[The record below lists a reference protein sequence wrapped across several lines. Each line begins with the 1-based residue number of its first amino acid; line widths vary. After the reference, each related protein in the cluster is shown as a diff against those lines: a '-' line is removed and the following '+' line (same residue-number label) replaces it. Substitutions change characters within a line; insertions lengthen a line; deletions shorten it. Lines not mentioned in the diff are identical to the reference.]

1 MDSSEMEDIS
11 NHYLPVDT
19 ILYGQDYQYRI
30 LKVLGEGTF
39 GITYLAKAK
48 VSIGG
53 KLGHLYTEIDVAIKE
68 FFMKEM
74 NTRTGDS
81 VDSGSQSGMFHS
93 YRNKFRKEAM
103 NLSRMQ
109 HAGIVKVLE
118 VFEQNNTSY
127 IVMEFMNGGSL
138 DAYIHKIGKIPEEEA
153 LQLISL
159 VGNALEYM
167 HDQRMLHLDLKPQNI
182 MFNGQQ
188 QPVLIDFG
196 LSKHYNESGEPESST
211 SIGMGTPG
219 YSPLEQADYKE
230 MKDFQPTLDI
240 YALGATLY
248 KMLTGQTPPTAST
261 VLKHPSLLNDK
272 LLQAGISQKCRDLV
286 LAAMQPLKGARPQT
300 VAEFLLRI
308 QTQPQTVEEVV
319 DVDDESTLVDIMPK
333 SVKTPPARKTFREED
348 VRSNENI
355 APSISND
362 TDNKEKEKKVAN
374 HIEKNNKHNKNFAEC
389 VKIAQNTAN
398 PVVLPPTE
406 VLLDILNKHT
416 DLNEDYLPGHNIR
429 EYMNFYNKCFM
440 EKSHA
445 RVTHIDGLKFQG
457 DYAPLMYKGKYGFVN
472 KDGVLVTEFKYDEVK
487 FTEWGGNDFSIKY
500 KGKWGLLDS
509 KLNALFDCIYDHEL
523 IASEGMIAI
532 CKQGKWGF
540 MDLKWCW
547 EPPGWKSTVVVV
559 IDCQYDAV
567 GKFIDGL
574 AMVKQNGLFGYIDKK
589 GTIIIPIEYEDCHDE
604 RREKGTQT
612 LVLKKDGRWEYTDL
626 KGFPTLPLCLGND
639 ELFEFHNQH
648 AIIRNKGS
656 YYLKA
661 KWGTIQWS
669 GQFIERREGE
679 EVYRI
684 TSDNKYN
691 LLNPDVQKQPLA
703 KEWYDHIGRFVDDMA
718 VVRRNGFYGVINTK
732 GEEIIPCYHEW
743 ISAEPVDG
751 WVMVKD
757 NLNKWKLKILW
768 NRKSSYDFTVI
779 KPMDGHPYWYLTQQL
794 TKFGL
799 VDGKGDVVLPMIY
812 DDIIP
817 LGNELLIV
825 IRNDKTELIHLPNVE
840 TSYNYSMEPFN
851 EGLCRVTFYGKQ
863 GFLDKEGGVVIPFMD
878 GMGDVNNTF
887 KPFKNGLV
895 CINGKFTNRQNLQ
908 MPVNKSKRLYLVKW
922 ITAIILVFLLLIG
935 WAWIAPGVLLDDI
948 VKYLGIKTLLL
959 SVFQWIPHLIGW
971 LGVYAVLGGM
981 FTTSVIGCI
990 WIIRQKF
997 SKQALLP
1004 NAVFSKKF
1012 LQGFQ
1017 DYAYLMTEGLL
1028 AVKKEGKW
1036 GFINAKGKTV
1046 IPCSYDWVSVFE
1058 KGIAQAMSGDKQITL
1073 DKTELRID

>member
-1 MDSSEMEDIS
+1 MDSSEMEEIS
-11 NHYLPVDT
+11 KHYLPIDS
-19 ILYGQDYQYRI
+19 ILKGQDYQYRI

-48 VSIGG
+48 VSVDG

-74 NTRTGDS
+74 NTRTGTA

-138 DAYIHKIGKIPEEEA
+138 DAYIRKKGKVAEDEA

-196 LSKHYNESGEPESST
+196 LSKHYNDSGEPESST
-211 SIGMGTPG
+211 SIGLGTPG

-248 KMLTGQTPPTAST
+248 KMLTGQTPPTASK
-261 VLKHPSLLNDK
+261 VLNHPSLLNDK
-272 LLQAGISQKCRDLV
+272 LLQAGISQKSRDLV
-286 LAAMQPLKGARPQT
+286 LATMQPLKGGRPQT
-300 VAEFLLRI
+300 VAEFLTRI
-308 QTQPQTVEEVV
+308 QTEPQAEEQIFKGN
-319 DVDDESTLVDIMPK
+319 EETTLIDTKYEFIEK
-333 SVKTPPARKTFREED
+333 SPVSELSRKEIDGTID
-348 VRSNENI
+348 NI
-355 APSISND
+355 APSINREIGDKDKNENIPNHIKSTFNYD
-362 TDNKEKEKKVAN
+362 KVAN
-374 HIEKNNKHNKNFAEC
+374 RNVKKSKNTGKQ
-389 VKIAQNTAN
+389 III
-398 PVVLPPTE
+398 PSTE
-406 VLLDILNKHT
+406 TLLDILK
-416 DLNEDYLPGHNIR
+416 DKYQFVDYLPG
-429 EYMNFYNKCFM
+429 YNLSDNKNWHDNCFM
-440 EKSHA
+440 DQCYT
-445 RVTHIDGLKFQG
+445 RLTNFNDLKFSG
-457 DYAPLMYKGKYGFVN
+457 DYAPLIYRGKFGFVN
-472 KDGVLVTEFKYDEVK
+472 KDGVLITPFKYDKVQIIERNNNFIVK
-487 FTEWGGNDFSIKY
+487 D

-509 KLNALFDCIYDHEL
+509 KLNTLLKCIYDHEL
-523 IASEGMIAI
+523 IESEGMIAI
-532 CKQGKWGF
+532 CKNSKWGF
-540 MDLKWCW
+540 IKLDWISEKKNY
-547 EPPGWKSTVVVV
+547 KSTE
-559 IDCQYDAV
+559 IIACQYDAV

-604 RREKGTQT
+604 RRDKGTQT
-612 LVLKKDGRWEYTDL
+612 LVLKKDGRWKYTDL
-626 KGFPTLPLCLGND
+626 KGFQTLPTCLGND

-648 AIIRNKGS
+648 AIIRNKDS
-656 YYLKA
+656 YYLKN
-661 KWGTIQWS
+661 KLGTIQYS
-669 GQFIERREGE
+669 SQYIERVEGE
-679 EVYRI
+679 EIYRI

-691 LLNPDVQKQPLA
+691 LLNPDIQKQPLA
-703 KEWYDHIGRFVDDMA
+703 KEWYEYIGRFVDDMA
-718 VVRRNGFYGVINTK
+718 VVKRNGLYGIINTK
-732 GEEIIPCYHEW
+732 GEEIIQCRYDW
-743 ISAEPVDG
+743 MSAEPVAG
-751 WVMVKD
+751 KVMVKYS
-757 NLNKWKLKILW
+757 LNKWILDI
-768 NRKSSYDFTVI
+768 NTDQKNSYDFTVI
-779 KPMDGHPYWYLTQQL
+779 KQMDGHPYWYLTQQL
-794 TKFGL
+794 NKFGL
-799 VDGKGDVVLPMIY
+799 VDGKGDVILPMIY
-812 DDIIP
+812 DEIRP
-817 LGNELLIV
+817 LGTELLIV
-825 IRNDKTELIHLPNVE
+825 TNKKLTEFIHLPNVKDLL
-840 TSYNYSMEPFN
+840 TYSQESDN

-863 GFLDKEGGVVIPFMD
+863 GFLNKEGGVVIPFMD

-895 CINGKFTNRQNLQ
+895 CINGKFTNRQNQ
-908 MPVNKSKRLYLVKW
+908 QIPVNKSKRLHLIKW
-922 ITAIILVFLLLIG
+922 TTAIILVFLLLIG

-948 VKYLGIKTLLL
+948 VKYLGIKTMSLNI
-959 SVFQWIPHLIGW
+959 FQRILNLIGW
-971 LGVYAVLGGM
+971 LGVYTVLGSL

-990 WIIRQKF
+990 WMLRQKF
-997 SKQALLP
+997 RKQALLP

-1017 DYAYLMTEGLL
+1017 DHAYLMTEGLL

>member
-1 MDSSEMEDIS
+1 MDSSEMEEIS
-11 NHYLPVDT
+11 KHYLPIDS
-19 ILYGQDYQYRI
+19 ILKGQDYQYRI

-48 VSIGG
+48 VSVDG

-74 NTRTGDS
+74 NTRTGTA

-138 DAYIHKIGKIPEEEA
+138 DAYIRKKGKVAEDEA

-196 LSKHYNESGEPESST
+196 LSKHYNDSGEPESST
-211 SIGMGTPG
+211 SIGLGTPG

-248 KMLTGQTPPTAST
+248 KMLTGQTPPTASK
-261 VLKHPSLLNDK
+261 VLNHPSLLNDK
-272 LLQAGISQKCRDLV
+272 LLQAGISQKSRDLV
-286 LAAMQPLKGARPQT
+286 LATMQPLKGGRPQT
-300 VAEFLLRI
+300 VAEFLTRI
-308 QTQPQTVEEVV
+308 QTEPQAEEQIFKGN
-319 DVDDESTLVDIMPK
+319 EETTLIDTKYEFIEK
-333 SVKTPPARKTFREED
+333 SPVSELSRKEIDGTID
-348 VRSNENI
+348 NI
-355 APSISND
+355 APSINREIGAKDKNIPNHIKSTFNYD
-362 TDNKEKEKKVAN
+362 KVAN
-374 HIEKNNKHNKNFAEC
+374 RNVKKSKNTGKQ
-389 VKIAQNTAN
+389 III
-398 PVVLPPTE
+398 PSTE
-406 VLLDILNKHT
+406 TLLDILK
-416 DLNEDYLPGHNIR
+416 DKYQFVDYLPG
-429 EYMNFYNKCFM
+429 YNLSDNKNWHDNCFM
-440 EKSHA
+440 DQCYTRLSNFN
-445 RVTHIDGLKFQG
+445 DLKFSG
-457 DYAPLMYKGKYGFVN
+457 DYAPLIYRGKFGFVN
-472 KDGVLVTEFKYDEVK
+472 KDGVLITPFKYDKVQIIERNNNFIVK
-487 FTEWGGNDFSIKY
+487 D

-509 KLNALFDCIYDHEL
+509 KLNTLLKCIYDHEL
-523 IASEGMIAI
+523 IESEGMIAI
-532 CKQGKWGF
+532 CKNSKWGF
-540 MDLKWCW
+540 IKLDWISEKKNY
-547 EPPGWKSTVVVV
+547 KSTE
-559 IDCQYDAV
+559 IIACQYDAV

-604 RREKGTQT
+604 RRDKGTQT
-612 LVLKKDGRWEYTDL
+612 LVLKKDGRWKYTDL
-626 KGFPTLPLCLGND
+626 KGFQTLPTCLGND

-648 AIIRNKGS
+648 AIIRNKDS
-656 YYLKA
+656 YYLKN
-661 KWGTIQWS
+661 KLGTIQYS
-669 GQFIERREGE
+669 GQYIERLEGE

-691 LLNPDVQKQPLA
+691 LLNPDIQKQPLA
-703 KEWYDHIGRFVDDMA
+703 KEWYEYIGRFVDDMA
-718 VVRRNGFYGVINTK
+718 VVKRNGLYGIINTK
-732 GEEIIPCYHEW
+732 GEEIIQCSYDW
-743 ISAEPVDG
+743 MSAEPVAG
-751 WVMVKD
+751 KVMVKYS
-757 NLNKWKLKILW
+757 LNKWILDI
-768 NRKSSYDFTVI
+768 NTAQKNSYDFTVI
-779 KPMDGHPYWYLTQQL
+779 KQMDGHPYWYLTQQL
-794 TKFGL
+794 NKFGL
-799 VDGKGDVVLPMIY
+799 VDGKGDVILPMIY
-812 DDIIP
+812 DEIRP
-817 LGNELLIV
+817 LGTELLIV
-825 IRNDKTELIHLPNVE
+825 TNKKLTEFIHLPNVKDLL
-840 TSYNYSMEPFN
+840 TYSQESDN

-863 GFLDKEGGVVIPFMD
+863 GFLNKEGGVVIPFMD

-895 CINGKFTNRQNLQ
+895 CINGKFTNRQNQ
-908 MPVNKSKRLYLVKW
+908 QIPVNKSKRLHLVKW
-922 ITAIILVFLLLIG
+922 TTAIILVFLLLIG

-948 VKYLGIKTLLL
+948 VKYLGIKTMSLNI
-959 SVFQWIPHLIGW
+959 FQRILNLIGW
-971 LGVYAVLGGM
+971 LGVYTVLGGM

-990 WIIRQKF
+990 WMLRQKF
-997 SKQALLP
+997 RKQALLP

-1017 DYAYLMTEGLL
+1017 DHAYLMTEGLL